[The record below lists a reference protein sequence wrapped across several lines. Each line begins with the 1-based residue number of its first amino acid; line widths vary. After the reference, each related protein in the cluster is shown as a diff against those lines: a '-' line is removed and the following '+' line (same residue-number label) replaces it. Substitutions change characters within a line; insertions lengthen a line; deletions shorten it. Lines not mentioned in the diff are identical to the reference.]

1 MSNLPSQYAPTRNVA
16 LFTELVSRIQTRGDG
31 LPGMGCFYGP
41 TGYGKSKA
49 VCCAAV
55 THRAYFVQ
63 FKSIWTRKFFLEKV
77 LQQMCITPA
86 RTMPAM
92 VEQIGGQ
99 LAASMN
105 SQPGGRPLIIDEADM
120 LVGKGMVELV
130 RDIYESSDGTV
141 ILVGEEGL
149 PAMLE
154 VVERVHGRM
163 LDWVAAQP
171 TDMEDAREFAALR
184 CPGLTVADDLLE
196 SIINAS
202 NGSARYVCT
211 NLNKVAEFAT
221 MRGLSALDTKAYT
234 GDFFTGAAPARRQQ
248 TGNRRQTSRGG
259 RA

>member
-1 MSNLPSQYAPTRNVA
+1 MSHLPSQFAPTRNVA
-16 LFTELVSRIQTRGDG
+16 LFAELVSRIQSRGDG

-77 LQQMCITPA
+77 LQQMCIAPA

-92 VEQIGGQ
+92 VEQIGEQ
-99 LAASMN
+99 LAASIHA
-105 SQPGGRPLIIDEADM
+105 QPGGRPLIVDEADM
-120 LVGKGMVELV
+120 LVRKGMVELL
-130 RDIYESSDGTV
+130 RDIYESSDGSV

-154 VVERVHGRM
+154 AVERVHGRM

-171 TDMEDAREFAALR
+171 TDMDDAREFAALR
-184 CPGLTVADDLLE
+184 CPGVEVSDALLE
-196 SIINAS
+196 HIIEIS

-211 NLNKVAEFAT
+211 NLNRVSEFAV
-221 MRGLSALDTKAYT
+221 MGGLNAVDVASYT
-234 GDFFTGAAPARRQQ
+234 GGFFTGAVPRRRM
-248 TGNRRQTSRGG
+248 GRRV
-259 RA
+259 A